1 MGEYYID
8 LTRIRRRIG
17 LILFSKQK
25 RKIISFFSFFF
36 FLFLPNKNSQK
47 YPNRNLFISK
57 GIKIQSKKMSHSSG
71 PVYNRR
77 NKQRFGHYKQKQT
90 IDIKKKERHLTG
102 QLRPKTVNSPTLIFK
117 Y

>member
-1 MGEYYID
+1 
-8 LTRIRRRIG
+8 
-17 LILFSKQK
+17 
-25 RKIISFFSFFF
+25 
-36 FLFLPNKNSQK
+36 
-47 YPNRNLFISK
+47 
-57 GIKIQSKKMSHSSG
+57 MSHSSG
-71 PVYNRR
+71 SVYNRR